1 MINIYLKGHKVNK
14 GSGRSRH
21 TALNDISNNY
31 VNCSEFQ
38 TNNLEETA
46 SDLPRRSRRIA
57 NRNGT
62 NEQCPQWR
70 VGQKLH
76 NDQGEPYNEGNI
88 IQVLKSNNYKV
99 KWKNGLEQVL
109 CSGNVE
115 DMVTYHTNFVIKFN
129 AKNEDFQRLL
139 LEATENESVEVN
151 AFEKGGENCEENL
164 MEAEKDENK
173 DEETI
178 DNNSFENKM
187 RSPSSVYSDAST
199 SRGSICSINISLEDS
214 AQNDGHSSR
223 NTSGILSL
231 CDGFK
236 KISLRECDICRN
248 EDDNYT
254 CTFCELEAYLDF
266 TLL

>member
-1 MINIYLKGHKVNK
+1 
-14 GSGRSRH
+14 
-21 TALNDISNNY
+21 
-31 VNCSEFQ
+31 
-38 TNNLEETA
+38 
-46 SDLPRRSRRIA
+46 
-57 NRNGT
+57 
-62 NEQCPQWR
+62 
-70 VGQKLH
+70 
-76 NDQGEPYNEGNI
+76 
-88 IQVLKSNNYKV
+88 
-99 KWKNGLEQVL
+99 
-109 CSGNVE
+109 
-115 DMVTYHTNFVIKFN
+115 MVTYHTNCVIEFN
-129 AKNEDFQRLL
+129 AKNEDFQGLL

-164 MEAEKDENK
+164 MEAEKDENEDK
-173 DEETI
+173 VEETI

-199 SRGSICSINISLEDS
+199 SQGSICSINLSLEYS

-254 CTFCELEAYLDF
+254 CTFCELKAYLDF
-266 TLL
+266 AVIL